1 MKKSLFLISLLFL
14 MSCNSVKKT
23 QQALNSG
30 NYIEAINTSIEQL
43 QKNKFNKKSG
53 IYGSLLKQSFEK
65 YRKSTLERIDFLEKD
80 TLKDNS
86 KLVYESYIRLQS
98 IQNRIKPLL
107 PLQDQNEEV
116 IAFEF
121 YDFTENILVEKENYV
136 NYLYTKASDLLR
148 SDDKIDSRLAYNSLV
163 ELEKLAPE
171 FRDASTLKRE
181 AYLKGI
187 NFILVS
193 LFNDTEYIIP
203 SQMEDRL
210 LNFSTLNLDDLWTEY
225 HVNAREDI
233 SYDFSIEIY
242 FNSIEFSPERLLE
255 KEIQLQRE
263 VVDGWRYKKDRNG
276 DFILDDKGNKIK
288 EDILLNASGTLYETI
303 QSKEVKVMAIVN
315 YFDLNTE
322 QKINS
327 YPLESLYVFEN
338 RFASFEGNQ
347 NILNKDEIYLLNR
360 GPVEYP
366 SNEMMLTD
374 ASEDIK
380 AKLKSILKQ
389 QLSN

>member
-107 PLQDQNEEV
+107 PLQDQNEEA